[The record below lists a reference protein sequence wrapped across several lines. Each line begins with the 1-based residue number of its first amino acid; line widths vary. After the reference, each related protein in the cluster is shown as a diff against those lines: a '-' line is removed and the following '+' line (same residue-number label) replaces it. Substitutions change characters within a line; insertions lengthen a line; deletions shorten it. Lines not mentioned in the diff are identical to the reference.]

1 MYRNAR
7 AEMARAGVTLEV
19 LAEKSGKSVSVWSA
33 KLNGRVTV
41 TLDDAREFKRIVG
54 TDEPIETLFEQ
65 FEEVS

>member
-7 AEMARAGVTLEV
+7 AEMARAGVTLEI

-54 TDEPIETLFEQ
+54 TDEPIETLFERS
-65 FEEVS
+65 EEAS